1 MVYFNQINEKNN
13 MFSKLPLAIILTKKN
28 GKELF
33 KEAITKIYYKEDE
46 KELKEIVNYVY
57 YKINTKYKE
66 LSWSQQE
73 YSEFKKNVSKIDSR
87 RFEIVSSTIKKCL
100 LTPNKKIYETLVLLS
115 KQVDWY
121 PIKERIKDNENKYIY
136 IDKKIEVIDCFY
148 IINNLDS
155 YIEQYIS
162 GYAREIIVKYI
173 YEEDIDNII
182 KQEQNNF
189 LKGFEE
195 RFKYIKENT
204 LFSDIYI
211 HSYNNSLKRLIS
223 EVRAIKHS
231 RELTKKRQQ
240 INDNYVTRTNHVA
253 SLRKHRKIYQ
263 ENNKNKN
270 YYIDGSY
277 KY

>member
-1 MVYFNQINEKNN
+1 MVYFNYINEKNN
-13 MFSKLPLAIILTKKN
+13 IFSKLPLTSLLTKKD

-33 KEAITKIYYKEDE
+33 KEEIKKIYNDE
-46 KELKEIVNYVY
+46 NEKDLKEIVNYVY

-66 LSWSQQE
+66 LSWSPKE
-73 YSEFKKNVSKIDSR
+73 YNEFKKNVSKIDSR
-87 RFEIVSSTIKKCL
+87 KFEIASSTIKKCL
-100 LTPNKKIYETLVLLS
+100 LTPNKKIYEMLVLLS
-115 KQVDWY
+115 KQVEWY
-121 PIKERIKDNENKYIY
+121 PIKERIKDDENKYIY

-148 IINNLDS
+148 IINNLNS

-162 GYAREIIVKYI
+162 EYARDIITKYI
-173 YEEDIDNII
+173 DEEDIDNII
-182 KQEQNNF
+182 KEEQNNF

-204 LFSDIYI
+204 LFYDIYI
-211 HSYNNSLKRLIS
+211 HSYNNSLKRLIG

-231 RELTKKRQQ
+231 QELTKKRQQ
-240 INDNYVTRTNHVA
+240 INENYVKRTSHVA
-253 SLRKHRKIYQ
+253 SLRKHRKTYQ

-270 YYIDGSY
+270 YYVDGSY

>member
-136 IDKKIEVIDCFY
+136 TDKPIEVIDCFY
-148 IINNLDS
+148 IINILES

-162 GYAREIIVKYI
+162 GYAREIITKYI
-173 YEEDIDNII
+173 HEDDIDNII
-182 KQEQNNF
+182 KAEQNNF

-195 RFKYIKENT
+195 KFKYIN
-204 LFSDIYI
+204 LVNYFFS
-211 HSYNNSLKRLIS
+211 
-223 EVRAIKHS
+223 
-231 RELTKKRQQ
+231 
-240 INDNYVTRTNHVA
+240 
-253 SLRKHRKIYQ
+253 
-263 ENNKNKN
+263 
-270 YYIDGSY
+270 
-277 KY
+277 